1 MAKMPLLT
9 DYVTII
15 IDLFEQFRQERI
27 AQGEVKRGRPFS
39 YDRKSFIIFF
49 MLMQFSADRLL
60 PESVALAAQTS

>member
-27 AQGEVKRGRPFS
+27 AQG
-39 YDRKSFIIFF
+39 
-49 MLMQFSADRLL
+49 
-60 PESVALAAQTS
+60 